1 MITRNINIALTIFLL
16 FFSQV
21 LIAQVEKGNKYYEL
35 ANYPEAIKYYEKAL
49 KKDAAQTE
57 ALQKI
62 AFAHKKLK
70 NYSEAEKYY
79 AKLVTQNTA
88 QAADYLHYGQ
98 VLKNNGK
105 NSEAKKQFQQFLEKE
120 PNSFI
125 GKVMLNSIEQVAV
138 WEKED
143 KAFTVNIVENINSKY
158 SDFCALAYQ
167 DAIIFVSERQTDFV
181 NEKTNSY
188 TNRPYLS
195 IFYSKKEKNF
205 EKVKQ
210 FSNQLSTEYHDGPV
224 SISKDGN
231 TIYFTRSIKGELS
244 KKSVNQSKIF
254 QATAKGSKWTDI
266 EPMPFNSD
274 NYSVA
279 HPWIAEDGKTLFFT
293 SNMPGGLGG
302 MDLYMATKTENGWG
316 TPVNLGK
323 EINTAMDDVFPYIK
337 DTLFYFASD
346 GHGGYGGLDIYSI
359 SFKNGKA
366 HGKAENLKSPINSTA
381 DDFGITFQDKDTGYF
396 SSNRPGGI
404 GSDDIYSFKWEGL
417 TEKTAIT
424 GVLQYGKLTAD
435 NTKIDLLDENDQVI
449 QSTTTDENGNFKF
462 DKLSMDEN
470 YLIKIDESDES
481 KLNQAKLYITNS
493 NGEKVILANKSGK
506 GKFNFKALPYT
517 YYDELELLEEIDESL
532 LTINIYG
539 QVYKKLPGDYS
550 EGMEILILDEDG
562 NVIGKARTDKDG
574 KFIFDKLAPDEVY
587 LFMLEEGDDN
597 YNVILLDENGKVI
610 DAAKKSGGKFKY
622 HRLTSDKTIITLI
635 NEIDEVIKIAEN
647 ENFIISK
654 ILYDYDSYEINEPS
668 KKELDKLITI
678 LKKNKGIG
686 VELSSHTDDIGSTSF
701 NLSLSQKRADAAV
714 EYILSKG
721 IEKKRIIAKGYGK
734 AHPIAPNKL
743 PNGDDNPEGR
753 AKNRRTEFKVIKIK

>member
-1 MITRNINIALTIFLL
+1 MIL
-16 FFSQV
+16 
-21 LIAQVEKGNKYYEL
+21 KYYFSFITFLVLTVSCFGQLDKANGYFEL
-35 ANYPEAIKYYEKAL
+35 TNYPEAIKYYEKTL
-49 KKDAAQTE
+49 KKDPNNAE
-57 ALQKI
+57 ALRNI
-62 AFAHKKLK
+62 AFSHKKLK
-70 NYSEAEKYY
+70 NYSAAEEYY
-79 AKLVTQNTA
+79 KKATSLSNNVLA
-88 QAADYLHYGQ
+88 SDHLHYGQ
-98 VLKNNGK
+98 VLKNNNK
-105 NSEAKKQFQQFLEKE
+105 PAEAKKQFKLFLEKE
-120 PNSFI
+120 PDSFL
-125 GKVMLNSIEQVAV
+125 GKVLLNSIEEITV

-143 KAFTVNIVENINSKY
+143 KAFEINLVENINSKY
-158 SDFCALAYQ
+158 SDFCALVYQ
-167 DAIIFVSERQTDFV
+167 DALIFISERQTDFV
-181 NEKTNSY
+181 NEKTNSS

-205 EKVKQ
+205 EKVKE

-231 TIYFTRSIKGELS
+231 TIYFTRSVKGELS
-244 KKSVNQSKIF
+244 KKSINHSKIF
-254 QATAKGSKWTDI
+254 QASAKGNKWKDI
-266 EPMPFNSD
+266 TLMPFNSE

-279 HPWIAEDGKTLFFT
+279 HPWITEDGKTLFFT
-293 SNMPGGLGG
+293 SNMPGGFGG
-302 MDLYMATKTENGWG
+302 MDLYMSSKTGEEWG
-316 TPVNLGK
+316 KPVNLGK
-323 EINTAMDDVFPYIK
+323 EINTALDEVFPYIK

-359 SFKNGKA
+359 AFKNGKA
-366 HGKAENLKSPINSTA
+366 QGNPENLKAPINSPA

-462 DKLSMDEN
+462 DKLDMDEN

-481 KLNQAKLYITNS
+481 KLNQAKLYLTNS
-493 NGEKVILANKSGK
+493 KGEKVILANKSGK
-506 GKFNFKALPYT
+506 GKFTFKALPYT
-517 YYDELELLEEIDESL
+517 YYDELELLEEVDESL
-532 LTINIYG
+532 LTINIHG

-550 EGMEILILDEDG
+550 EGMEILILDEEG

-587 LFMLEEGDDN
+587 LFMLEEGNDN
-597 YNVILLDENGKVI
+597 FNVILLDENGKVI

-678 LKKNKGIG
+678 LKKNKDIG
-686 VELSSHTDDIGSTSF
+686 VELSSHTDDIGSAKF
-701 NLSLSQKRADAAV
+701 NLDLSQKRADAAV

-753 AKNRRTEFKVIKIK
+753 AKNRRTEFKVIKLK

>member
-1 MITRNINIALTIFLL
+1 MIL
-16 FFSQV
+16 
-21 LIAQVEKGNKYYEL
+21 KYYFSFITFLILTVSCFAQLKRANGYFEL
-35 ANYPEAIKYYEKAL
+35 TNYPEAIKYYEKTL
-49 KKDAAQTE
+49 KKDPNNAET
-57 ALQKI
+57 LRNI
-62 AFAHKKLK
+62 AFSHKKLK
-70 NYSEAEKYY
+70 NYTAAEEYY
-79 AKLVTQNTA
+79 QKTTA
-88 QAADYLHYGQ
+88 LSGALASDHLHYGQ
-98 VLKNNGK
+98 VLKNNNK
-105 NSEAKKQFQQFLEKE
+105 PTEAKKQFNLFLEKE
-120 PNSFI
+120 PNNFL
-125 GKVMLNSIEQVAV
+125 GKVLLNSIEEITV
-138 WEKED
+138 WEKEE
-143 KAFTVNIVENINSKY
+143 KAFEIKLVENINSAY
-158 SDFCALAYQ
+158 SDFCALVFQ
-167 DAIIFVSERQTDFV
+167 DALIFISERQKDFV
-181 NEKTNSY
+181 NEKTNSS

-195 IFYSKKEKNF
+195 IFYSKKETNF
-205 EKVKQ
+205 EKIKE
-210 FSNQLSTEYHDGPV
+210 FSTQLSTEYHDGPV

-244 KKSVNQSKIF
+244 KKSINHSKIF
-254 QATAKGSKWTDI
+254 QASAKGNRWKDI
-266 EPMPFNSD
+266 TPMPFNSED
-274 NYSVA
+274 YSVA
-279 HPWIAEDGKTLFFT
+279 HPWITEDGKTLFFT
-293 SNMPGGLGG
+293 SNMPGGFGG
-302 MDLYMATKTENGWG
+302 MDLYMSTKTGEEWG
-316 TPVNLGK
+316 KPVNLGK
-323 EINTAMDDVFPYIK
+323 EINTALDEVFPYIK
-337 DTLFYFASD
+337 DTLFYFSSD

-359 SFKNGKA
+359 VFKNGKA
-366 HGKAENLKSPINSTA
+366 QGTPENLKAPINSPS

-417 TEKTAIT
+417 VQKTAIT

-435 NTKIDLLDENDQVI
+435 NTKIDLLDENDQVV
-449 QSTTTDENGNFKF
+449 QSTTTDKNGNFKF

-481 KLNQAKLYITNS
+481 KLNQAKLYLTNS
-493 NGEKVILANKSGK
+493 KGEKVILANKLGK
-506 GKFNFKALPYT
+506 GKFTFKALPYT
-517 YYDELELLEEIDESL
+517 YYDELELLVEVDESL
-532 LTINIYG
+532 LTINIFG

-574 KFIFDKLAPDEVY
+574 KFVFDKLAPDEIY
-587 LFMLEEGDDN
+587 LFMLEEGDGN
-597 YNVILLDENGKVI
+597 FNVILLDENGKVI

-678 LKKNKGIG
+678 LKKNKNIG
-686 VELSSHTDDIGSTSF
+686 VELSSHTDDIGSAKF
-701 NLSLSQKRADAAV
+701 NLDLSQKRADAAV

-743 PNGDDNPEGR
+743 ANGDDNPEGR
-753 AKNRRTEFKVIKIK
+753 AKNRRTEFKVIKVK

>member
-1 MITRNINIALTIFLL
+1 MILKYYFSFITFLVLTISCF
-16 FFSQV
+16 
-21 LIAQVEKGNKYYEL
+21 AQLEKANGYFEL
-35 ANYPEAIKYYEKAL
+35 TNYPEAIKYYEKTL
-49 KKDAAQTE
+49 KKDPNNAE
-57 ALQKI
+57 ALRNI
-62 AFAHKKLK
+62 AFSHKKLK
-70 NYSEAEKYY
+70 NYTAAEEYY
-79 AKLVTQNTA
+79 QKATSLSNNVLA
-88 QAADYLHYGQ
+88 SDHLHYGQ
-98 VLKNNGK
+98 VLKNNNK
-105 NSEAKKQFQQFLEKE
+105 PTEAKKQFNLFLEKE
-120 PNSFI
+120 PNSFL
-125 GKVMLNSIEQVAV
+125 GKVLLNSIEEITV
-138 WEKED
+138 WEKEE
-143 KAFTVNIVENINSKY
+143 KAFEINLVENINSKY
-158 SDFCALAYQ
+158 SDFCALVYQ
-167 DAIIFVSERQTDFV
+167 DALIFISERQIDFV
-181 NEKTNSY
+181 NEKTNSS

-205 EKVKQ
+205 EKVKE

-244 KKSVNQSKIF
+244 KKSINHSKIY
-254 QATAKGSKWTDI
+254 QASAKGSKWKDI
-266 EPMPFNSD
+266 TPMPFNSED
-274 NYSVA
+274 YSVA
-279 HPWIAEDGKTLFFT
+279 HPWITEDGKTLFFT
-293 SNMPGGLGG
+293 SNMPGGFGG
-302 MDLYMATKTENGWG
+302 MDLYMSSKTGEEWG
-316 TPVNLGK
+316 KPVNLGK
-323 EINTAMDDVFPYIK
+323 EINTALDEVFPYIK

-359 SFKNGKA
+359 IFKNGKA
-366 HGKAENLKSPINSTA
+366 LGTPENLKAPINSPA

-417 TEKTAIT
+417 VEKTAIT

-481 KLNQAKLYITNS
+481 KLNQAKLYLTNS
-493 NGEKVILANKSGK
+493 KGEKVILANKLDK
-506 GKFNFKALPYT
+506 GKFTFKALPYT
-517 YYDELELLEEIDESL
+517 YYDELELLEEVDESL

-550 EGMEILILDEDG
+550 EGMEILILDEEG

-587 LFMLEEGDDN
+587 LFMLEEGNDN
-597 YNVILLDENGKVI
+597 FNVILLDENGKVI
-610 DAAKKSGGKFKY
+610 DAAKKSDGKFKY
-622 HRLTSDKTIITLI
+622 LRLTSDKTIITLI

-678 LKKNKGIG
+678 LKKNKDIG
-686 VELSSHTDDIGSTSF
+686 VELSSHTDDIGSASF

-753 AKNRRTEFKVIKIK
+753 AKNRRTEFKVIKLK